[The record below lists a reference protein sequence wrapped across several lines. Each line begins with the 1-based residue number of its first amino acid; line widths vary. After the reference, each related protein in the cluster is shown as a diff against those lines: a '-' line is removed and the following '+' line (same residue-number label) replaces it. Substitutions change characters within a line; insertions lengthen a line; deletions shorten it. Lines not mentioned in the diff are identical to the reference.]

1 MLNTPILPMLMPNVV
16 TSDAIGAGDST
27 WDAVGSSHKES
38 LSVRVHWLPRPRWA
52 FLSAELGLL
61 MAALLEARAGMS
73 PQVPVLIVACCAF
86 FHIESLDRSIVCS
99 GSARFWSGVLKSVA
113 FGLAAS
119 VGIFR
124 ILSLFRHPAWPGLG
138 SDMAPALAGAFT
150 AGLLPVVLRPVLR
163 QMVSHKKLVERIL
176 IVGTGEL
183 AGKLH
188 RALVSN
194 SSSDDTVYLK
204 QSCPTEVL
212 DILDTDGTID
222 PAHLHEVIT
231 RERISRVILAE
242 RDSQSRARL
251 ASVLLDLR
259 LRGLQVHDA
268 VDFYERMSR
277 KIWVEASRSEWFLY
291 ANGFNASQAGLFIK
305 RASDVICSAILLAVT
320 APITA
325 LVAIA
330 IKLDSKGPVLFRQER
345 VGLHG
350 KPFVI
355 FKFRSMRQ
363 DAEKTSGPTWARMRD
378 DRVTRVGRILRY
390 FRLDEI
396 PQALNVLRG
405 EMSLVGPRPER
416 PYFVEWLAQ
425 EIPFYNLR
433 HYVKPGITGWAQVM
447 YRYGSSVEDAYQKLQ
462 YDLYYTKH
470 RSLRCDLSI
479 LLKTIEIVL
488 MGRGQ

>member
-1 MLNTPILPMLMPNVV
+1 M
-16 TSDAIGAGDST
+16 G
-27 WDAVGSSHKES
+27 
-38 LSVRVHWLPRPRWA
+38 
-52 FLSAELGLL
+52 
-61 MAALLEARAGMS
+61 
-73 PQVPVLIVACCAF
+73 
-86 FHIESLDRSIVCS
+86 
-99 GSARFWSGVLKSVA
+99 
-113 FGLAAS
+113 
-119 VGIFR
+119 
-124 ILSLFRHPAWPGLG
+124 
-138 SDMAPALAGAFT
+138 PALAGAFT

-183 AGKLH
+183 AGKLY
-188 RALVSN
+188 RALVSS

-204 QSCPTEVL
+204 QNCATEVL
-212 DILDTDGTID
+212 DIPDTDGTID
-222 PAHLHEVIT
+222 PARLHEVIT

-242 RDSQSRARL
+242 RDSQSRARI
-251 ASVLLDLR
+251 AAVLLDLR

-291 ANGFNASQAGLFIK
+291 ANGFNASQAGLFLK
-305 RASDVICSAILLAVT
+305 RASDVICSAILLTVT
-320 APITA
+320 APIST

-363 DAEKTSGPTWARMRD
+363 DAEKASGPTWARMRD

-396 PQALNVLRG
+396 PQAFNVLRG

-462 YDLYYTKH
+462 YDLYYAKH

-479 LLKTIEIVL
+479 LLKTVEIVL